1 MTKENEEKLKTIKET
16 TVELLGLLK
25 IDQPEVA
32 IEEDEEGTVRVN
44 IQTPDSALL
53 IGYHGQTLS
62 SFQLIL
68 SLIAYKKLG
77 VWQKVIVD
85 IGDYRE
91 RREEEITQMALNLAR
106 QVKES
111 GKATVLPSLSPNER
125 RIVHLCLQEDPTVET
140 YSEGEGRYRRL
151 VIAPAGATPTPVP
164 TQGRDDAGFQPESFI
179 AQEPPSVAKEP
190 EIAG

>member
-1 MTKENEEKLKTIKET
+1 MTKTDEQKLKTIKET
-16 TVELLGLLK
+16 ATELLGLLK

-32 IEEDEEGTVRVN
+32 VEEDGEGTVRVN

-91 RREEEITQMALNLAR
+91 RREEEITQMALNLAKE
-106 QVKES
+106 VKES
-111 GKATVLPSLSPNER
+111 GKATVLPFLSPNER
-125 RIVHLCLQEDPTVET
+125 RIVHLCLQEDPAVET

-151 VIAPAGATPTPVP
+151 VIAPAGVT
-164 TQGRDDAGFQPESFI
+164 
-179 AQEPPSVAKEP
+179 AQEPPSVAKGP